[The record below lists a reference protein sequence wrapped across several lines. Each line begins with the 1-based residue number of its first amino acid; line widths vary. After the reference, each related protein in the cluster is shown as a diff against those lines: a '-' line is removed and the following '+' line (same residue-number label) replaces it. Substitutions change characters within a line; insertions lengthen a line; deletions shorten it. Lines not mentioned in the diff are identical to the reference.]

1 MKYPKKIKTKIN
13 QCKEVIDC
21 YNNLK
26 EYKKQTM
33 RKLQCTFAK
42 EKYNGSFIALL
53 IQNKR
58 LHICKKY

>member
-26 EYKKQTM
+26 KYKKQTM
-33 RKLQCTFAK
+33 RKPQCTFAK

-53 IQNKR
+53 IQK
-58 LHICKKY
+58 